1 MALGGPP
8 AMARALILQNSPL
21 EGPGLLAGLLEDDG
35 YLVDTVDAR
44 RGGLDRSGFGLLVV
58 LGGPEGANDDLPH
71 LREEESLMR
80 ECAARGTP
88 VLGICLG
95 AQLLA
100 RSLGAEVRRARRPEV
115 GFGEDVVPDV
125 DGGVMAGLA
134 SPFAA
139 FHMHNDAFGLPR
151 GAVRLAHSESCENQ
165 AFCAGRAVGLQFHLE
180 AGLAMALSWLRAAA
194 RAGELTAAQASE
206 QAARAARMAERVNA
220 NMRTLYRNLSSE
232 MWP

>member
-1 MALGGPP
+1 
-8 AMARALILQNSPL
+8 MARALILQNSPL
-21 EGPGLLAGLLEDDG
+21 EGPGVLRGLLEGDG
-35 YLVDTVDAR
+35 HSVDVVDAR

-58 LGGPEGANDDLPH
+58 LGGPQGANDDLPY

-100 RSLGAEVRRARRPEV
+100 RSMGAEVRRAARPEV
-115 GFGEDVVPDV
+115 GFGEDVVPDTR
-125 DGGVMAGLA
+125 GGIMDGLA

-139 FHMHNDAFGLPR
+139 FHMHGDSFGLPR
-151 GAVRLAHSESCENQ
+151 GAVRLAHSASCENQ

-180 AGLAMALSWLRAAA
+180 AGAGMAMSWLRAAA
-194 RAGELTAAQASE
+194 RAGALTAERAAAE
-206 QAARAARMAERVNA
+206 AARAARMAGRA
-220 NMRTLYRNLSSE
+220 NGNMGTLYRNLSGGL
-232 MWP
+232 WA